1 MTSAAPLVT
10 TAKPTPLK
18 VVIPYKPRPLQRAI
32 HNETARFNVVVC
44 HRRFGKTVFAINGLI
59 KLALTCPLKRPRVA
73 YMCPFYSQ
81 AKRVAWDY
89 VKEFC
94 AKIPAVK
101 FNEGELRVDFPNG
114 ARLTLYGADNPD
126 SLRGIYLDGVV
137 LDEFAQM
144 PPRVWSEILRPAL
157 ADRQGRAV
165 FIGTPQGKNKFWEI
179 YERARNPENTNW
191 AAYLYRA
198 SETGILLPEEIEDMR
213 EELSPEEF
221 EQELECSWVAA
232 IRGAFYGKQMAELEK
247 TGKITNVP
255 HDPALP
261 VYTSWDLGIRD
272 STVIWFWQQA
282 GAEVRAIECLA
293 FQGTGLPEMIKEL
306 RTRPYN
312 YAEHIAPHD
321 IQVRELGSGKSRLET
336 ARELGLDFTVA
347 PKLSVMDG
355 IDATRSMLPRCWFD
369 YEKCKDGID
378 ALTQYRTE
386 WDDKR
391 QIFRNNPLHDWC
403 SDYADSV
410 RYFAVK
416 RPTVG
421 GGYSSYQGGAI
432 NYGNS
437 GAGIV

>member
-1 MTSAAPLVT
+1 MTSAAPAIT
-10 TAKPTPLK
+10 KAKPTPLK

-32 HNETARFNVVVC
+32 HNEIARFNVVVC

-73 YMCPFYSQ
+73 YLCPFYTQ

-94 AKIPAVK
+94 GKIPGIK
-101 FNEGELRVDFPNG
+101 FNESELRADFPNG
-114 ARLTLYGADNPD
+114 ARLSLYGADNPD

-144 PPRVWSEILRPAL
+144 PPSVWTEILRPAL
-157 ADRQGRAV
+157 ADRKGRAV
-165 FIGTPQGKNKFWEI
+165 FIGTPKGKNRFWEL
-179 YERARNPENTNW
+179 YKHAQTADNW
-191 AAYLYRA
+191 AAYLHRA
-198 SETGILLPEEIEDMR
+198 SETGILAPEEIEDMR
-213 EELSPEEF
+213 AEMAPEEF

-232 IRGAFYGKQMAELEK
+232 IRGAYYGQIMADAEK
-247 TGKITNVP
+247 AGRITNVP

-261 VYTSWDLGIRD
+261 VITSWDLGIRD
-272 STVIWFWQQA
+272 STVVWFWQQS

-293 FQGTGLPEMIKEL
+293 FQNTGLPEMIQEL
-306 RTRPYN
+306 RKRPYN
-312 YAEHIAPHD
+312 YQEHIAPHD

-336 ARELGLDFTVA
+336 AQELGLEFTIA

-355 IDATRSMLPRCWFD
+355 IDATRSLLPRVWFD
-369 YEKCKDGID
+369 AQKCKDGVD

-391 QIFRNNPLHDWC
+391 QVFRANPLHDWC
-403 SDYADSV
+403 SDYADSA

-416 RPTVG
+416 RPTLG
-421 GGYSSYQGGAI
+421 GGYSSFTGGSI
-432 NYGNS
+432 DYGRT
-437 GAGIV
+437 GGGIV